1 MIILQ
6 LKLYLRKQ
14 SFLTIYFMFYT
25 NISDVGL
32 INAIRCI
39 SDYDLYFSYSTP
51 LIFLLID
58 RVNRL
63 LCIKF
68 VG

>member
-1 MIILQ
+1 
-6 LKLYLRKQ
+6 
-14 SFLTIYFMFYT
+14 MFYT

>member
-1 MIILQ
+1 
-6 LKLYLRKQ
+6 
-14 SFLTIYFMFYT
+14 MFYT

-39 SDYDLYFSYSTP
+39 TDYDLYCSYSTP

-63 LCIKF
+63 LCRKF

>member
-1 MIILQ
+1 
-6 LKLYLRKQ
+6 
-14 SFLTIYFMFYT
+14 MFYI